1 MSKPIPITVFTGFLG
16 SGKTTT
22 ILSLLKRLPAEYKTC
37 LLKNEFGD
45 IAVDSQLAKET
56 NIGVQEMM
64 NGCLCCVLVGQMK
77 LALLELKEKYNPD
90 RIIVETR

>member
-1 MSKPIPITVFTGFLG
+1 MI
-16 SGKTTT
+16 
-22 ILSLLKRLPAEYKTC
+22 
-37 LLKNEFGD
+37 
-45 IAVDSQLAKET
+45 VDSQLAKET

-77 LALLELKEKYNPD
+77 LALLELKGNSIKMAHDKTCPHYFTLPEKYNPD

>member
-1 MSKPIPITVFTGFLG
+1 MI
-16 SGKTTT
+16 
-22 ILSLLKRLPAEYKTC
+22 
-37 LLKNEFGD
+37 
-45 IAVDSQLAKET
+45 VDSQLAKET

-77 LALLELKEKYNPD
+77 LALLELKGNGIEMAHDKTCTHNSTLLEKYNPD

>member
-1 MSKPIPITVFTGFLG
+1 MI
-16 SGKTTT
+16 
-22 ILSLLKRLPAEYKTC
+22 
-37 LLKNEFGD
+37 
-45 IAVDSQLAKET
+45 VDSQLAKET

-77 LALLELKEKYNPD
+77 LALLELKGNGIEMAHDETCTHYSTLPEKYNPD